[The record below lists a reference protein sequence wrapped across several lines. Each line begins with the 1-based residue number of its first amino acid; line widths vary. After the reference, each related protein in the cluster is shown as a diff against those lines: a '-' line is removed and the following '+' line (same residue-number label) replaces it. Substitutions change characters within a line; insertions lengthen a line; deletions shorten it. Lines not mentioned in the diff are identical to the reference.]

1 MLLRNRAMRVRRP
14 NALRTIVLVAVAVA
28 AALAAVPARALA
40 AEALLYRIFLRD
52 GSTLVSYGDFA
63 RVADRVVFSIPIGGL
78 DEPSPA
84 LHLVS
89 ISESSVDWERT
100 DQYAEAT
107 RARHYASTQGEVDF
121 DALSTEVARALH
133 DVAMTKDPVRRLSL
147 ATDARRMLGAWPA
160 AHHGYRASDVAQ
172 LTSLLDDA
180 VGDLRVAAGL
190 PRLDLTLAVTASPL
204 PAPVPELPPPTLR
217 ESIEQAF
224 RAASVN
230 DDPAERVSLLEAIVA
245 GSGTPGGKSLGKAEE
260 TTTETT
266 NWTTLIHARASAAL
280 LQELKTDKSYRD
292 LVSRTITTADERARR
307 ADVGGIERLVTTVL
321 KADDRLGRRRPQTTA
336 ALLATL
342 DGRLDAARRLR
353 LARDAWAMR
362 REGLTDYQRR
372 MRPAIDRLR
381 RSSAGLEQIRQLS
394 GPPPDALTPLAARV
408 TDAWREIKNIRP
420 PVEAEAVHN
429 LFVSALQLAIRAASS
444 RRLAITGA
452 DMNTAWEASAA
463 AAGALLMFERAQDDL
478 RKLTTPPG
486 L

>member
-1 MLLRNRAMRVRRP
+1 VLL
-14 NALRTIVLVAVAVA
+14 AVAVSVV
-28 AALAAVPARALA
+28 LAAVPTSALA
-40 AEALLYRIFLRD
+40 AEALLYRIFLQD

-78 DEPSPA
+78 DGPSPA

-107 RARHYASTQGEVDF
+107 RARHYAATQGEVDF

-133 DVAMTKDPVRRLSL
+133 DVATTKDPTRRLVL

-172 LTSLLDDA
+172 LSSLLDDA
-180 VGDLRVAAGL
+180 VGELRVAAGL
-190 PRLDLTLAVTASPL
+190 ARLDLTLVATASPM
-204 PAPVPELPPPTLR
+204 PPTVPELPPPTLR
-217 ESIEQAF
+217 ESVEQVF
-224 RAASVN
+224 RAASVT

-245 GSGTPGGKSLGKAEE
+245 GLGAPAEEPAETPAE
-260 TTTETT
+260 TTT
-266 NWTTLIHARASAAL
+266 WTSLMRARATAAL

-292 LVSRTITTADERARR
+292 LVSRIVTTADERARR
-307 ADVGGIERLVTTVL
+307 ADVDGIEKLVATVL
-321 KADDRLGRRRPQTTA
+321 RADDRLGRRRPQTTA

-394 GPPPDALTPLAARV
+394 GPSPEALTPLAARV
-408 TDAWREIKNIRP
+408 TDAWRETRNIRP
-420 PVEAEAVHN
+420 PAEAESVHN

-463 AAGALLMFERAQDDL
+463 AAGALLMFERAQEDL
-478 RKLTTPPG
+478 RRLATPPR